1 MSPLDWFLLVVMG
14 LSVLISLL
22 RGAVYE
28 IVTLLGWIAGVWFA
42 AHFAPSLGVRYLQ
55 AIDNTDMRLLAAYA
69 MCFIVVV
76 LSAGILASMLRLLL
90 RASGLGIFDRS
101 MGALIGLV
109 KGVALSLLLVAL
121 AAQTA
126 LSHSAMWKTAV
137 LIPPAQSLLL
147 AIRPWLPAAFVVHL
161 PQGEVHGFSP
171 VS

>member
-42 AHFAPSLGVRYLQ
+42 AHFAPSLGARYLQ

-90 RASGLGIFDRS
+90 RASGLVIFDRS

>member
-1 MSPLDWFLLVVMG
+1 MSPLDWFLLVVVS
-14 LSVLISLL
+14 LSVLVSLL

-28 IVTLLGWIAGVWFA
+28 IVTLLGWIGGVWFA
-42 AHFAPSLGVRYLQ
+42 AHFAPAVGARYLL
-55 AIDNTDMRLLAAYA
+55 AIDNAEMRLLAAYA

-76 LSAGILASMLRLLL
+76 LGAGILASMLRLVL
-90 RASGLGIFDRS
+90 RATGLGVFDRS

-126 LSHSAMWKTAV
+126 LAQSAMWKNAV

-147 AIRPWLPAAFVVHL
+147 VLRPWLPVALVGHL
-161 PQGEVHGFSP
+161 TQR
-171 VS
+171 

>member
-42 AHFAPSLGVRYLQ
+42 AHFAPSLGARYLQ

>member
-1 MSPLDWFLLVVMG
+1 MSPLDWFFLVVVG

-28 IVTLLGWIAGVWFA
+28 IVTLLGWILGVWFA
-42 AHFAPSLGVRYLQ
+42 AHFAPAIGARYLQ

-76 LSAGILASMLRLLL
+76 LSAGILASVLRLLL
-90 RASGLGIFDRS
+90 RATGLGIFDRS
-101 MGALIGLV
+101 MGALIGLI

-121 AAQTA
+121 AGQTA
-126 LSHSAMWKTAV
+126 LAQSAMWKNAV

-147 AIRPWLPAAFVVHL
+147 VIRPWLPAAFVNHL
-161 PQGEVHGFSP
+161 PQR
-171 VS
+171 

>member
-28 IVTLLGWIAGVWFA
+28 IVTLLGWIGGVWFA
-42 AHFAPSLGVRYLQ
+42 AHFAPSLGARYLQ
-55 AIDNTDMRLLAAYA
+55 AIDNIDMRLLVAYA
-69 MCFIVVV
+69 MCFIVVC
-76 LSAGILASMLRLLL
+76 AGILASVLRLLL

-109 KGVALSLLLVAL
+109 KGAALSLLLVAL
-121 AAQTA
+121 GAQTA
-126 LSHSAMWKTAV
+126 LAQSAMWKTAV

-147 AIRPWLPAAFVVHL
+147 IIRPWLPAAFVTHL
-161 PQGEVHGFSP
+161 PQG
-171 VS
+171 

>member
-1 MSPLDWFLLVVMG
+1 MSPLDWFLLVVVG

-28 IVTLLGWIAGVWFA
+28 IVTLLGWIGGVWFS
-42 AHFAPSLGVRYLQ
+42 AHFAPAIGARYLQ
-55 AIDNTDMRLLAAYA
+55 AIDNAEMRLLAAYA
-69 MCFIVVV
+69 MCFVVVV
-76 LSAGILASMLRLLL
+76 LSAGILASLLRLLL
-90 RASGLGIFDRS
+90 RASGLGVFDRS

-126 LSHSAMWKTAV
+126 LAQSAMWKGAV

-147 AIRPWLPAAFVVHL
+147 AIRPWLPAAFVSHL
-161 PQGEVHGFSP
+161 PQR
-171 VS
+171 

>member
-1 MSPLDWFLLVVMG
+1 MSPLDWFLLAVVG

-28 IVTLLGWIAGVWFA
+28 IVTLLGWIGGVWSA
-42 AHFAPSLGVRYLQ
+42 AQFAPTVAARYLQ
-55 AIDNTDMRLLAAYA
+55 AIDNAEMRLLAGYA

-76 LSAGILASMLRLLL
+76 LLAGILASVLRLLL
-90 RASGLGIFDRS
+90 RATGFGVFDRS

-126 LSHSAMWKTAV
+126 LTQSPLWQRAV
-137 LIPPAQSLLL
+137 LIPPAQSMLHALG
-147 AIRPWLPAAFVVHL
+147 PWLPAAL
-161 PQGEVHGFSP
+161 TGSLQPR
-171 VS
+171 

>member
-14 LSVLISLL
+14 LSALISLL

-28 IVTLLGWIAGVWFA
+28 IVTLLGWIGGVWFA
-42 AHFAPSLGVRYLQ
+42 AHFAPSLGARYLQ
-55 AIDNTDMRLLAAYA
+55 AIDNIDMRLLAAYA

-76 LSAGILASMLRLLL
+76 LSAGILASVLRLLL

-121 AAQTA
+121 GAQTA
-126 LSHSAMWKTAV
+126 LAQSAMWKTAV

-147 AIRPWLPAAFVVHL
+147 VIRPWLPAAFVTHL
-161 PQGEVHGFSP
+161 PQG
-171 VS
+171 

>member
-1 MSPLDWFLLVVMG
+1 MSPLDGFLLVVVG

-28 IVTLLGWIAGVWFA
+28 IVTLLGWIGGVWFA
-42 AHFAPSLGVRYLQ
+42 AHFAPSLGARYLQ
-55 AIDNTDMRLLAAYA
+55 AVDNAEMRLLAAYA

-76 LSAGILASMLRLLL
+76 LCAGILASALRLLL
-90 RASGLGIFDRS
+90 RATGLGLFDRS
-101 MGALIGLV
+101 MGALIGLA

-126 LSHSAMWKTAV
+126 LAQSVMWKTAV

-147 AIRPWLPAAFVVHL
+147 VIQPWLPTALVARL
-161 PQGEVHGFSP
+161 PQD
-171 VS
+171 